1 MLEAGFKSG
10 RKFSKRLH
18 LWDLLER
25 IHEQLLAEDNAAEV
39 SSSISSSTRE
49 LSPDYRR
56 PGDGGVCTP
65 YQETDCKELFHMV
78 VSRISGNNPNIG
90 KDEKVMNMTKM
101 IKIRILYNY
110 FAFSR

>member
-25 IHEQLLAEDNAAEV
+25 IHEQLLAEDGAAEV
-39 SSSISSSTRE
+39 SSTTRE

-65 YQETDCKELFHMV
+65 YQENDCKELFHTV
-78 VSRISGNNPNIG
+78 VSRINGNNPNIG
-90 KDEKVMNMTKM
+90 KDEKVMN
-101 IKIRILYNY
+101 IAN
-110 FAFSR
+110 